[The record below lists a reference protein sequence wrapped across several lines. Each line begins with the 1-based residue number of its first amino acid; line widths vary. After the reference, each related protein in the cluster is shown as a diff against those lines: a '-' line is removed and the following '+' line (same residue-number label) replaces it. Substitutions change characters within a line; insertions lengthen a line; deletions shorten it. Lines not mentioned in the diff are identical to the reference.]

1 MKYLVIFLVLI
12 GFFLNQ
18 NSDGIQLIPYTQKL
32 AEEADF
38 IIVGKVIELKEFP
51 TKKETEYVVKV
62 NEMLKPLPS
71 FGKFEGNMTVV
82 APGVRQYADPSDTRI
97 YPIFFDIGEKALF
110 FLDFIETDPNSAL
123 PKGRWEVLPYTF
135 TTKGNCTGEQLLQE
149 MFGTGSS
156 GLIVSQ
162 NNKTKPLYTN
172 QLTYLTFNAYNRDL
186 ISENKDFEFLVTGPQ
201 TKLSQKIPF
210 QLEECKRNT
219 EIKWSFIPAI
229 PGKYTFSGIIG
240 DSEGGSESY
249 SGVLISVA
257 PPLKQIKS
265 VSSAYDIK
273 CRDDFLLVLK
283 LHNESP
289 ACVKQETAWKLV
301 ARGGWIQT

>member
-1 MKYLVIFLVLI
+1 
-12 GFFLNQ
+12 
-18 NSDGIQLIPYTQKL
+18 
-32 AEEADF
+32 
-38 IIVGKVIELKEFP
+38 
-51 TKKETEYVVKV
+51 
-62 NEMLKPLPS
+62 
-71 FGKFEGNMTVV
+71 
-82 APGVRQYADPSDTRI
+82 
-97 YPIFFDIGEKALF
+97 
-110 FLDFIETDPNSAL
+110 
-123 PKGRWEVLPYTF
+123 
-135 TTKGNCTGEQLLQE
+135 

-201 TKLSQKIPF
+201 TKISQKIPF
-210 QLEECKRNT
+210 QLVECKRNT
-219 EIKWSFIPAI
+219 EINWSFIPTI
-229 PGKYTFSGIIG
+229 PGKYAFSGIIG

-301 ARGGWIQT
+301 SRGWIQTWWGASGEEVTSNK